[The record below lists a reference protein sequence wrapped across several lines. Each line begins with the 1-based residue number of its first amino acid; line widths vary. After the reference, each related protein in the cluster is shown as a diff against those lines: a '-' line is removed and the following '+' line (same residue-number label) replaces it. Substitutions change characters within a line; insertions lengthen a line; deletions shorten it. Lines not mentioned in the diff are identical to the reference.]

1 MNLGF
6 EPVYNKNSKILI
18 LGSFPSVKSRKV
30 QFYYGNPQNRFWK
43 VLGEILNENFDV
55 STTQKIATLQKHN
68 IALWDIVKCSNIVGS
83 SDAYLIRNV
92 SNKDVNNIDELIE
105 KTKITKILCNGK
117 TSYLLCLKYVKS
129 NVEIVCLPSTS
140 SACFKF
146 DKSKWEKELKNI

>member
-55 STTQKIATLQKHN
+55 STTQKIEILQKHN
-68 IALWDIVKCSNIVGS
+68 VALWDIVKCSNIVGS
-83 SDAYLIRNV
+83 SDAILIKNV
-92 SNKDVNNIDELIE
+92 SNKDINNIDELIE

-129 NVEIVCLPSTS
+129 NVEIVSLPSTS
-140 SACFKF
+140 SACVKF
-146 DKSKWEKELKNI
+146 DKSKWEKEVKNI